1 MERLNA
7 VLSVLTVVVGLVL
20 IVFIIAKYA
29 YQVKKAMIEK
39 GLALPQEETRIRYID
54 LGCII
59 IGLGVG
65 LLISSF
71 YVNLNLS
78 EDTTDLLAWGTICL
92 TTGGGLMLAHR
103 IRNNKA

>member
-1 MERLNA
+1 MEGLSTL
-7 VLSVLTVVVGLVL
+7 LSVLTAVIGLVL
-20 IVFIIAKYA
+20 VVFIIAKYA

-59 IGLGVG
+59 IGL
-65 LLISSF
+65 LISSF

-92 TTGGGLMLAHR
+92 TTGGGLLLAHR
-103 IRNNKA
+103 IKNTQA